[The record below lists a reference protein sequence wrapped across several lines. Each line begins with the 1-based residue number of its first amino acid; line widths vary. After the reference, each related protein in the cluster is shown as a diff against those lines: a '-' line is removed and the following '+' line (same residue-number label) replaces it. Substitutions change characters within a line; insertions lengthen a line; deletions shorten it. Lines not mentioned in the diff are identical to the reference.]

1 MSEQP
6 ADQRQA
12 DIDQIAKA
20 LRQVV
25 SCNPQLLFRAAMK
38 VSSDLFFDSV
48 KADFE
53 GKPAKVDAYRF
64 RAALCQLIGG
74 TLIRSG
80 RAELEMDDVANMA
93 LVMRLNRESQEQDV
107 TP

>member
-1 MSEQP
+1 MNEQ
-6 ADQRQA
+6 DTRQA

-20 LRQVV
+20 LRQVI
-25 SCNPQLLFRAAMK
+25 SCNPQLLFRASMK

-53 GKPAKVDAYRF
+53 GSAKKVDAYRF
-64 RAALCQLIGG
+64 RAALCQLIGR

-80 RAELEMDDVANMA
+80 RAQLEGDDISAVA
-93 LVMRLNRESQEQDV
+93 LVMQLSRDGRSEER
-107 TP
+107 